1 MYGKWLASER
11 VEIDGPRTGIFI
23 NQLEM
28 SNNYLFSSSALL
40 FYQKTYHFC
49 KEKKKKNKVD
59 VGDFFFSPWFQTW
72 LVPVWLL
79 IASCTPKG

>member
-49 KEKKKKNKVD
+49 KEKKKKKQ
-59 VGDFFFSPWFQTW
+59 S
-72 LVPVWLL
+72 
-79 IASCTPKG
+79 